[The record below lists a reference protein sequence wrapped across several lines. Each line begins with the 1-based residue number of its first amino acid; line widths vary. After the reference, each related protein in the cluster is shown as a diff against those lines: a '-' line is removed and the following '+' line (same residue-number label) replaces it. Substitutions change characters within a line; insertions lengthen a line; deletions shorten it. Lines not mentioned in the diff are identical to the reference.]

1 MSIFGKGVAI
11 NSRFL
16 LHHVRLAL
24 TLALGDHLPGWIFI
38 EFLFSQHPIRRFRE
52 VSRHRANGDGMTFS
66 LPDAF
71 VEYGDMLDPP
81 VSMTSLAND
90 NIGSFDECPFEI
102 LVGLL
107 PQSAIADLSATGFD
121 CWNSSRIA
129 SEMSRRR
136 KAIHG
141 SHLALDHDRQDVG
154 HAGKRFEKLDVG
166 GDFNPLLDALFEFFD
181 LALNMIQCNQ
191 MLLHAALRFW
201 RKGSAGFRELRP
213 PFGCKDIAVGVQG

>member
-1 MSIFGKGVAI
+1 
-11 NSRFL
+11 
-16 LHHVRLAL
+16 
-24 TLALGDHLPGWIFI
+24 
-38 EFLFSQHPIRRFRE
+38 
-52 VSRHRANGDGMTFS
+52 MTFS

-71 VEYGDMLDPP
+71 VEYGDVLGPPSGMAALTNDDVGGLDE
-81 VSMTSLAND
+81 S
-90 NIGSFDECPFEI
+90 PFEV

-107 PQSAIADLSATGFD
+107 SEPSVAGLAAAGFD
-121 CWNSSRIA
+121 CWNSSSIA

-141 SHLALDHDRQDVG
+141 AHLAFDHDRQDVG

-191 MLLHAALRFW
+191 VLLHTALRFW
-201 RKGSAGFRELRP
+201 RKGSAGFREFRP
-213 PFGCKDIAVGVQG
+213 PFRGKDIAVGVQGEGILGQSGMHAVLEGSALFGERHRSCSLTVCGCGAARARL